1 MNESDR
7 EPPVHGTPADGQ
19 TPRGDVTGSVARRRT
34 LLRNLS
40 LGAATAAAGAPMKAL
55 AGLGGD
61 RKYCFHKDDPVR
73 KRHATVSGCHSVI
86 SSLYHRDFTESKGK
100 SCWYYKSTDYWP
112 KRWNNNQ
119 YQAYCKGV
127 NNTAFTPDAPFW
139 QLFGLSDKSGY
150 NGWKIRDLMAQ
161 QISPHRHWIT
171 GCLNSTVFYDSGQ
184 FTYTSHELVSMFKD
198 PAKQLACLTFLRDF
212 QENSA

>member
-7 EPPVHGTPADGQ
+7 EPFGHDTPADGKA
-19 TPRGDVTGSVARRRT
+19 PSDAAGDSAAHRRA
-34 LLRNLS
+34 LLRGMS
-40 LGAATAAAGAPMKAL
+40 LGVATAAAAAPMKAL

-61 RKYCFHKDDPVR
+61 RKYCFHKDDVLKQ

-100 SCWYYKSTDYWP
+100 SCWYYQSTDSWP

-127 NNTAFTPDAPFW
+127 NNTAFTPDARFW
-139 QLFGLSDKSGY
+139 QVFGLSDKTGY

-171 GCLNSTVFYDSGQ
+171 GCLNSTVFYDGGQ

-198 PAKQLACLTFLRDF
+198 PGKQLACLTFLRDF
-212 QENSA
+212 QENS